1 MKLCFGDMPVF
12 SMTVIPTE
20 KAGYKPDKK
29 ACGMLKP
36 SKKRGAKTRHS
47 HTKKFWSKVFT

>member
-1 MKLCFGDMPVF
+1 MPVF

-36 SKKRGAKTRHS
+36 SKKRGAKTRQRHK
-47 HTKKFWSKVFT
+47 KKFWCKVFT

>member
-1 MKLCFGDMPVF
+1 MPMF

-36 SKKRGAKTRHS
+36 SKKRGATDQNQAQPY
-47 HTKKFWSKVFT
+47 KKILVQGF